1 MVHNW
6 MFYYFSQP
14 DLQADHTRAESTQAV
29 YDRYLDLCVRD
40 ERLGF
45 EGVFFSEHH
54 FSPLNLSPSPNL
66 MVAAAAQLTKTLRLG
81 VMGNVLPLHDP
92 RRLAEEC
99 GMLDYITRGRLEIG
113 LGPGV
118 GGEPVKAGLDPE
130 EIRPRYAS
138 GAEVIGKYL
147 RNHRVTHDDDFTKLD
162 DVPIIPAMRQSAP
175 SVWVT
180 AMSESSAAWAATSG
194 FKVCTAWLP
203 TDQVADLCRTYHVA
217 ADEAGVGTQ
226 AAGFGIRRR
235 VFVAPTDTEALELA
249 EAAFDPVALA
259 IQGGASGPA
268 QATALEASDSHVM
281 KMFMN
286 PDDIIIG
293 SPETVTERL
302 VEQVRTIGA
311 DHVMYFSDFKMFD
324 PADLVRCHELIGERV
339 APVLRSTTV
348 DAPTTAT
355 VG

>member
-14 DLQADHTRAESTQAV
+14 ALQADHTSSEGTQAV

-40 ERLGF
+40 EQLGF
-45 EGVFFSEHH
+45 DGVFFSEHH

-99 GMLDYITRGRLEIG
+99 GMLDYLTRGRLEIG

-138 GAEVIGKYL
+138 GAAVIGKYL
-147 RNHRVTHDDDFTKLD
+147 KNHRVTHEDAFTKLD

-180 AMSESSAAWAATSG
+180 AMSESSAAWAARNG
-194 FKVCTAWLP
+194 FKVCTAWLS
-203 TDQVADLCRTYHVA
+203 TDQVAELCRTYHVA
-217 ADEAGVGTQ
+217 AAEAELTME
-226 AAGFGIRRR
+226 ATGFGIRRR
-235 VFVAPTDTEALELA
+235 VFVAPTDTEALDLA
-249 EAAFDPVALA
+249 EAAFDPVLLA
-259 IQGGASGPA
+259 VQGGASGPA
-268 QATALEASDSHVM
+268 QESALEASDSHVRA
-281 KMFMN
+281 MFMN

-293 SPETVTERL
+293 SPKTVTERL
-302 VEQVRTIGA
+302 VEQVRATGA
-311 DHVMYFSDFKMFD
+311 DHLMYFSDFKMFD
-324 PADLVRCHELIGERV
+324 PADLVRCHELIGEQV
-339 APVLRSTTV
+339 APVLRSITV
-348 DAPTTAT
+348 DAPTAAS